1 MLFRPFCRHI
11 ILFWEGNMTDQHE
24 IIRFIDDYLRKHDL
38 EGLAVADAAR
48 LLNEAG
54 LLPDDGQNP
63 GEPLRKLLRDGE
75 IPHARKEQGRWF
87 IPASGAAASVESVAP
102 APVSGTTVSRL
113 KILLRLLYAILFLL
127 VFEILRLVVQ
137 VTVLGQYLYLL
148 VTGTPSEPLR
158 KFGSRVADYS
168 YRVIRYLTLNEN
180 ERPYPFTRFPRE
192 IEPPDSE
199 ARF

>member
-87 IPASGAAASVESVAP
+87 IPGSGAVANDQTEAG
-102 APVSGTTVSRL
+102 APVAVAGVGRL

-148 VTGTPSEPLR
+148 VVGSPCEPLR
-158 KFGSRVADYS
+158 KFGSGVADYA

-180 ERPYPFTRFPRE
+180 ERPYPFTRFPGE
-192 IEPPDSE
+192 IEPPESE

>member
-1 MLFRPFCRHI
+1 MVFRPFRRHI

-87 IPASGAAASVESVAP
+87 IPASGVVADVEKVADVPVAAAGV
-102 APVSGTTVSRL
+102 GRL
-113 KILLRLLYAILFLL
+113 KVLLRLLYTILFLL
-127 VFEILRLVVQ
+127 VFEILRLIVQ

-148 VTGTPSEPLR
+148 VVGTPSEPLR

-180 ERPYPFTRFPRE
+180 DRPYPFKRFPGE
-192 IEPPDSE
+192 VDPPESE

>member
-1 MLFRPFCRHI
+1 
-11 ILFWEGNMTDQHE
+11 MTDQHE
-24 IIRFIDDYLRKHDL
+24 ITRFIDDYLRKHNL

-87 IPASGAAASVESVAP
+87 IPASGAAPSEESSSVA
-102 APVSGTTVSRL
+102 APTGVGRL

-180 ERPYPFTRFPRE
+180 ERPYPFTRFPGE
-192 IEPPDSE
+192 IAPPESE

>member
-1 MLFRPFCRHI
+1 
-11 ILFWEGNMTDQHE
+11 MTDQHE

-87 IPASGAAASVESVAP
+87 IPASGAAASGESASP
-102 APVSGTTVSRL
+102 TSVSGPTVSRL
-113 KILLRLLYAILFLL
+113 KIILRLLYALLFLL

-148 VTGTPSEPLR
+148 VTGTPSESLR

-180 ERPYPFTRFPRE
+180 ERPYPFTRFPGE
-192 IEPPDSE
+192 IEPPESE

>member
-1 MLFRPFCRHI
+1 
-11 ILFWEGNMTDQHE
+11 MTDQHE
-24 IIRFIDDYLRKHDL
+24 IIRFIDDYLRTHDL

-87 IPASGAAASVESVAP
+87 IPASGAAASETSPSVTA
-102 APVSGTTVSRL
+102 VTGVGRL

-148 VTGTPSEPLR
+148 VVGTPSEPLR

-180 ERPYPFTRFPRE
+180 ERPYPFTRFPGE